1 MTSNEIFSRI
11 EEKVK
16 EAMDL
21 LSEGFDN
28 SLIILRFFRW
38 SKERIENEY
47 FNDCEKYLED
57 FGIKIKV
64 NLEKKKKDEIEME
77 EEICPICP
85 ICFENE
91 KLIEIELVCQHRC
104 CLNCWR
110 SYLDFKV
117 LSTNHI
123 NRFLFFIY
131 R

>member
-38 SKERIENEY
+38 SKKRIENEY

-64 NLEKKKKDEIEME
+64 NLEKKKKM
-77 EEICPICP
+77 
-85 ICFENE
+85 
-91 KLIEIELVCQHRC
+91 KSK
-104 CLNCWR
+104 WR
-110 SYLDFKV
+110 KKYALFALFV
-117 LSTNHI
+117 LKMRN
-123 NRFLFFIY
+123 
-131 R
+131 